1 MAATWERRFRLPL
14 VAWTAIA
21 PLAPRRGL
29 LASNRSG
36 MVQLYAWDVATD
48 DLRPL
53 TDRPEGEAMGTLSA
67 DGRFVFY
74 LDDRLGNEIGHFVR
88 IPYEGG
94 APEDLT
100 PDLPPYAS
108 FALTTSRSGGTLSFV
123 AADPGGFHLYVLP
136 PDGPARLLRDFAAI
150 TQPAQ
155 LSADGEMA
163 IVATAEGESGLRFHL
178 VALDT
183 ASGQVIA
190 ELSDGPESSVE
201 VVRASPVPG
210 DGRVLATTDR
220 PGAKRPL
227 LWNPH
232 TGERTDLPLDLEG
245 EVLPYDWS
253 PDGDR
258 ILLCH
263 FARAVQTL
271 YLYSLAEGSA
281 RRFASPAGTY
291 AGAYFL
297 PDGDTI
303 AREEAGGEIVA
314 QWQDATNPTQP
325 IVLDAETGAL
335 KRSPFAPAEVP
346 PSRPFRSVSFPTT
359 GGEEIQA
366 WVATPEGDGPF
377 PLVLHTHG
385 GPTSVT
391 TEQFMPGAQA
401 WLDRGFAFISVNYRG
416 SITFGRAYEQAIWG
430 NLGELEVQDMVAA
443 RQWAVDA
450 GVARPEEVY
459 LTGGS
464 YGGYLTL
471 LALGR
476 EPDLWAGGMAQV
488 AIADWAVQYEDS
500 ADTLRGYQ
508 RALFGGTPEEL
519 PEVYRRSSPMAYA
532 ERVRA
537 PVIVFQG
544 RNDTRCP
551 ARPMELYE
559 ARMRELGKAIEVVW
573 FDAGHMGS
581 GMDIERAITFQKSML
596 AFADRVQQGR

>member
-1 MAATWERRFRLPL
+1 MAAPWERRFRLPL
-14 VAWTAIA
+14 VAWTSIA
-21 PLAPRRGL
+21 PLAPHRGL

-36 MVQLYAWDVATD
+36 TVQLYAWDVATD
-48 DLRPL
+48 ELRPL

-67 DGRFVFY
+67 DGRLVYY

-88 IPYEGG
+88 IPYQGG
-94 APEDLT
+94 EPEDLT

-108 FALTTSRSGGTLSFV
+108 FALTTSRSGTALSFV
-123 AADPGGFHLYVLP
+123 AADRAGFHAYAMA
-136 PDGPARLLRDFAAI
+136 PDGAPRLLRDFAAI

-163 IVATAEGESGLRFHL
+163 VLATAEGASGLRFHL

-183 ASGQVIA
+183 ASGQAVA
-190 ELSDGPESSVE
+190 ELSDGPESSIE
-201 VVRASPVPG
+201 VVTASPLAG
-210 DGRVLATTDR
+210 DGRVLATTDSS
-220 PGAKRPL
+220 GVKRPL

-232 TGERTDLPLDLEG
+232 TGERIDLALDLEG
-245 EVLPYDWS
+245 ELLPYDWS

-258 ILLCH
+258 ILLCQ

-271 YLYSLAEGSA
+271 YTYSLTDGAV
-281 RRFASPAGTY
+281 RRLASPAGTY
-291 AGAYFL
+291 AGAYFT
-297 PDGDTI
+297 PDGD
-303 AREEAGGEIVA
+303 IVA

-325 IVLDAETGAL
+325 IVLDGETGRL
-335 KRSPFAPAEVP
+335 RRSPFAPDDVP
-346 PSRPFRSVSFPTT
+346 SSRPFRSVSFPTT

-366 WVATPEGDGPF
+366 WIATPEGTGPF
-377 PLVLHTHG
+377 PLVLHAHG

-401 WLDRGFAFISVNYRG
+401 WLDHGFAFLSVNYRG
-416 SITFGRAYEQAIWG
+416 SITFGREYEQAIWG
-430 NLGELEVQDMVAA
+430 NLGALEVQDMVAA
-443 RQWAVDA
+443 RQWAIDS
-450 GVARPEEVY
+450 GIARPEEVY
-459 LTGGS
+459 LSGGS

-488 AIADWAVQYEDS
+488 AIADWTVQYEDS

-519 PEVYRRSSPMAYA
+519 PDVYRRASPITYV
-532 ERVRA
+532 EQVRA

-551 ARPMELYE
+551 ARPMERYE

-573 FDAGHMGS
+573 FDAGHMGG
-581 GMDIERAITFQKSML
+581 GMDIERAITFQGLML
-596 AFADRVQQGR
+596 AFVDRVQQGR